1 MIRRNLTNRQ
11 EMESIIGKSEMCHV
25 GMCDLQH
32 NPYVVPFNFVF
43 HEGYIYLHSAM
54 EGKKIDILKQNNKV
68 SAVFS
73 IDHKL
78 DWQTENV
85 ACSWG
90 MKYRSVMVSGSIEF
104 IEEYEKKI
112 EVLNGIMKKYAGREF
127 TFNKPAVM
135 NVNIYRIAIAEMTGR
150 VYGYTL

>member
-11 EMESIIGKSEMCHV
+11 EMESIISKAEICHV
-25 GMCDLQH
+25 GMCDLQC

-43 HEGYIYLHSAM
+43 HEGYIYLHSAQ

-73 IDHKL
+73 IDHQIGYR
-78 DWQTENV
+78 DEEV

-90 MKYRSVMVSGSIEF
+90 MRYRSVMAYGKVEF
-104 IEEYEKKI
+104 IEDYDKKV
-112 EVLNGIMKKYAGREF
+112 EVLNCIMKKYAGKEF
-127 TFNKPAVM
+127 SFGRPAVM
-135 NVNIYRIAIAEMTGR
+135 NVNIYRIAIDEMTGR